1 MLFKYFCLSSSISNI
16 TDKLTN
22 HEPSSSANNS
32 QIIITFQDELYN
44 TYKSYKLKKIYT
56 LFLRF
61 LQAGIG
67 LGITTL
73 TTSNNPYFKDNTE
86 MISILLWYIS
96 ISNNLVNLLS
106 ENAKKYNIGDEKL
119 KIKLLISETNKYMD
133 NFNDYSIYGD
143 DQDSRIVYFKKC
155 YQEIMNKTPHEYLLY
170 QGRRPSHATIEARE
184 KRVQIQRQ
192 AWATPDEITDITE
205 DTDV

>member
-16 TDKLTN
+16 IDKLTN

-32 QIIITFQDELYN
+32 QIIITFQDDLYN

-61 LQAGIG
+61 LQVGIG
-67 LGITTL
+67 LGMTTL
-73 TTSNNPYFKDNTE
+73 TTTNNPYFKDNTD
-86 MISILLWYIS
+86 MISIILWYIS

-106 ENAKKYNIGDEKL
+106 ENAKKYNIGDDKL
-119 KIKLLISETNKYMD
+119 KIKLLISESNKYMD
-133 NFNDYSIYGD
+133 NFNDYSIYAE
-143 DQDSRIVYFKKC
+143 DQESRILYFKKC

-170 QGRRPSHATIEARE
+170 QGRRPSHATIEAKTRRLE
-184 KRVQIQRQ
+184 IQKN
-192 AWATPDEITDITE
+192 AWGSVDEITDITE